1 MRNSALSLFSL
12 CLLFSLSAPALA
24 KPQPEKPKEAS
35 KEEASLPIEELRA
48 FAEIMERVKTDYVE
62 GVSDKTLIEHAIKGM
77 VQGLDPHSS
86 YLDTDEYKELQEG
99 TSGSFGGLG
108 IEVGV
113 EDGFIKVISPIDDT
127 PAQKAG
133 LKAGDLISR
142 INDQSIK
149 GTSLNDA
156 VKMMRGEPGT
166 DIKLGIVREGE
177 AKQLE
182 FTIKRAIIKVQSV
195 KHRLLEPGYG
205 YVRLTT
211 FQSGSRNDLVNA
223 VNRIKE
229 KNGGK
234 LKGLVLDLRNNPG
247 GVLNAAVAISDAF
260 LESGLIVYT
269 EGRQADAESRF
280 SAGPGDI
287 LEGAPL
293 VVLVNGGSASASE
306 IVAGALQDH
315 HRALIIGSQTFGKGS
330 VQTVIPVGKNG
341 ALKLTTARYFTPSGR
356 SIQAEGIVPDIVLDD
371 LKLAARKD
379 NGNSIKE
386 ADLARHL
393 NNGNKKAEEV
403 KKPSSDNPTE
413 DKSPGSKQQESK
425 PADEKTKEED
435 SSSLFE
441 KDYVLGEALNLLKGL
456 AIFNAK
462 RETAPAIAKRNET
475 AASTATPEPK
485 PVLDAAPAANPV
497 QNSSP

>member
-1 MRNSALSLFSL
+1 MDLPVRSPTLPLLGL
-12 CLLFSLSAPALA
+12 CLFLAFGGPSVLA
-24 KPQPEKPKEAS
+24 KPQPEKPKDT
-35 KEEASLPIEELRA
+35 KEETGLPIEELRA
-48 FAEIMERVKTDYVE
+48 FAEIMERIKTDYVE
-62 GVSDKTLIEHAIKGM
+62 GVTDKALVEHAIKGM

-86 YLDTDEYKELQEG
+86 YLDPDEYRELQEG
-99 TSGSFGGLG
+99 TSGTFGGLG

-113 EDGFIKVISPIDDT
+113 EDGFIKIISPIDDT

-133 LKAGDLISR
+133 LKAGDIITR

-149 GTSLNDA
+149 GTSLDDA
-156 VKMMRGEPGT
+156 VKLMRGEPGT
-166 DIKLGIVREGE
+166 DIKLGIAREGE
-177 AKQLE
+177 AKPME
-182 FTIKRAIIKVQSV
+182 FTITRAIIKVQSI

-211 FQSGSRNDLVNA
+211 FQAGSRNDLVNA
-223 VNRIKE
+223 VNRLKE
-229 KNGGK
+229 KNEAK

-269 EGRQADAESRF
+269 EGRQADAETRF

-293 VVLVNGGSASASE
+293 VVLVNSGSASASE

-356 SIQAEGIVPDIVLDD
+356 SIQAEGIVPDIIVDD
-371 LKLAARKD
+371 LKLAAKKD
-379 NGNSIKE
+379 SSNPIKE

-393 NNGNKKAEEV
+393 NNGNKKDEDV
-403 KKPSSDNPTE
+403 KKPSPEAQAEE
-413 DKSPGSKQQESK
+413 DKSPL
-425 PADEKTKEED
+425 A
-435 SSSLFE
+435 E
-441 KDYVLGEALNLLKGL
+441 KDYVLSEALNLLKGL

-462 RETAPAIAKRNET
+462 RESPSTTAKAQEQVPPPAKSESPA
-475 AASTATPEPK
+475 EPK
-485 PVLDAAPAANPV
+485 TGTP
-497 QNSSP
+497 